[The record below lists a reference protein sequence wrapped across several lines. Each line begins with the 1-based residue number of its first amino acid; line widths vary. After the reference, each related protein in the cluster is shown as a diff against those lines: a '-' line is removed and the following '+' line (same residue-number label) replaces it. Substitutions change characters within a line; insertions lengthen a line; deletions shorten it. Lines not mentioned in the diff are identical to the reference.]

1 MTMDQ
6 PRPRNDR
13 RRGAFEA
20 PGATGS
26 APPPSAPIA
35 EYHYR
40 HEAEFAAGFLRGAG
54 IPFRLQI
61 DDAGGADAGVTMG
74 RPAVLWVRAEDE
86 EEARAILELDGSPA
100 EVSRRPPG
108 QQRTDAIPWAGIL
121 WTFLVSV
128 ALLVAFLVLSGKTV
142 GSIDA
147 ILGVS

>member
-6 PRPRNDR
+6 PRSHNDGRRSPSEGPRTTR
-13 RRGAFEA
+13 
-20 PGATGS
+20 PG
-26 APPPSAPIA
+26 PRPSAPIA

-74 RPAVLWVRAEDE
+74 RPAVLWVRGEDE
-86 EEARAILELDGSPA
+86 EEARAILDLDGAPA
-100 EVSRRPPG
+100 EVKRRLATDE
-108 QQRTDAIPWAGIL
+108 RTDAIPWAGIL

-128 ALLVAFLVLSGKTV
+128 ALLLALLALSGQTL
-142 GSIDA
+142 GPIGA
-147 ILGVS
+147 ILGG